1 VRIVVERSRDFKLV
15 ANRQALRRQTKRWR
29 SLARSERCNAA
40 CSAISQ
46 RRHEAGAGRNAK
58 RSRSAIATTLSVP
71 EYPSIGAAVAT
82 SAPKALRSVGG
93 EMPDIWW
100 MAHEPRRSGVQRG
113 DGFVLLRPQTIALP
127 IELWQVRI
135 ECERK
140 GSVATAPRATKI
152 SESAVVLLQ
161 SRYRRPM
168 AVTIAAAAVSNSA
181 FAGCQDPLSYFC
193 SGHLVLAQLYR
204 ADGLAGHIREIGV

>member
-1 VRIVVERSRDFKLV
+1 MRIVVERSRDFKLV
-15 ANRQALRRQTKRWR
+15 ANRQVLRRQTKRWR

-40 CSAISQ
+40 CRAISQ

-58 RSRSAIATTLSVP
+58 RSRSASATTLSVP

-82 SAPKALRSVGG
+82 SASKALRSVGG

-113 DGFVLLRPQTIALP
+113 DGSPCDRKQSLCPSNFGRSGLSAS
-127 IELWQVRI
+127 
-135 ECERK
+135 ER

-204 ADGLAGHIREIGV
+204 ANGLAGHIREIGV